1 MGGNEEAAVM
11 RAGAGTRERAVLRR
25 TAAAAV
31 VSLAAGLGMP
41 MLAPQAALATTPGA
55 SWISAGRIHSCA
67 LDSGEAYCWGLNDF
81 GQLGDGNHAES
92 SVPVAVDTS
101 GVLAGKTLT
110 QISAGGDQSC
120 ALDSAGA
127 AYCWGH
133 DVLGGLGDG
142 DGPDSDVPVAV
153 DTSGVLAGKT
163 LTQISSGLLSACALD
178 SAGAAYCW
186 GSGGEGQLG
195 DGSTAPISG
204 VPVAVDTSG
213 VLAGKTL
220 TQISAGNIST
230 CALDSAGAA
239 YCWGNNYLG
248 ALGDGSTTDSDV
260 PVAVDTSGVLAGKT
274 LTQISVGEGFACAL
288 DSAGAAYCWGNNDG
302 DLGDGSHA
310 DSDVP
315 ERVVTSGVLAGK
327 TLTQIA
333 AGNVSTCALDS
344 AGAAYCWGINE
355 DGELGDGSINS
366 SPVTV
371 PVAVDTSG
379 VLAGKTLTQI
389 SVNYGPACALDSA
402 GAAYCWGENEGGE
415 LGDGSS
421 ALNSDVPVLAGPQA
435 PTGVTAAPGNTT
447 ATVSWTQPGSL
458 DGGTLTGYTATAA
471 PGGAA
476 CTTTGATT
484 CTITGLAD
492 GTTYTVTVE
501 ARTTVG
507 DSGASTPATVT
518 PVRTGQPVFTSPAAV
533 TAAYGARFTF
543 TATAT
548 GSPAP
553 RITHTGPLPPG
564 VRFAEESGG
573 RAAITG
579 TPGLTAA
586 GPYRL
591 TLKATNSAGSA
602 TQAFTLTITRPPAL
616 AAPAAATATTGR
628 AFRLAIKVIGYP
640 APALAESGQLPVG
653 LAFTSTSRSA
663 VLAGTPAAGT
673 AGSYQVTITATSSS
687 GVATAHLT
695 LTVAQRSRT

>member
-1 MGGNEEAAVM
+1 M
-11 RAGAGTRERAVLRR
+11 
-25 TAAAAV
+25 
-31 VSLAAGLGMP
+31 
-41 MLAPQAALATTPGA
+41 
-55 SWISAGRIHSCA
+55 SA
-67 LDSGEAYCWGLNDF
+67 
-81 GQLGDGNHAES
+81 
-92 SVPVAVDTS
+92 
-101 GVLAGKTLT
+101 
-110 QISAGGDQSC
+110 
-120 ALDSAGA
+120 
-127 AYCWGH
+127 
-133 DVLGGLGDG
+133 
-142 DGPDSDVPVAV
+142 
-153 DTSGVLAGKT
+153 
-163 LTQISSGLLSACALD
+163 
-178 SAGAAYCW
+178 
-186 GSGGEGQLG
+186 
-195 DGSTAPISG
+195 
-204 VPVAVDTSG
+204 
-213 VLAGKTL
+213 
-220 TQISAGNIST
+220 
-230 CALDSAGAA
+230 
-239 YCWGNNYLG
+239 
-248 ALGDGSTTDSDV
+248 
-260 PVAVDTSGVLAGKT
+260 
-274 LTQISVGEGFACAL
+274 
-288 DSAGAAYCWGNNDG
+288 
-302 DLGDGSHA
+302 
-310 DSDVP
+310 
-315 ERVVTSGVLAGK
+315 
-327 TLTQIA
+327 
-333 AGNVSTCALDS
+333 CALDS

-355 DGELGDGSINS
+355 DGELGDGSINA

-389 SVNYGPACALDSA
+389 SANYGPTCALDSA
-402 GAAYCWGENEGGE
+402 GATYCWGENEGGE

-435 PTGVTAAPGNTT
+435 PTGVTAVPGDTT

-458 DGGTLTGYTATAA
+458 DGGTLTGYTATAT

-518 PVRTGQPVFTSPAAV
+518 PVRTGRPVFTSPAAV
-533 TAAYGARFTF
+533 TAAYGARFAF
-543 TATAT
+543 TVTAT

-553 RITHTGPLPPG
+553 RITYTGPLPPG

-579 TPGLTAA
+579 TPGHTAA

-591 TLKATNSAGSA
+591 TLKATNSAGTA
-602 TQAFTLTITRPPAL
+602 TQAFTLTITRPPVL

-628 AFRLAIKVIGYP
+628 AFRLAIKVTGYP

-653 LAFTSTSRSA
+653 LAFTGTSRDA

-695 LTVAQRSRT
+695 LTVAQRGST

>member
-1 MGGNEEAAVM
+1 M

-239 YCWGNNYLG
+239 YCWG
-248 ALGDGSTTDSDV
+248 D
-260 PVAVDTSGVLAGKT
+260 
-274 LTQISVGEGFACAL
+274 
-288 DSAGAAYCWGNNDG
+288 NDG